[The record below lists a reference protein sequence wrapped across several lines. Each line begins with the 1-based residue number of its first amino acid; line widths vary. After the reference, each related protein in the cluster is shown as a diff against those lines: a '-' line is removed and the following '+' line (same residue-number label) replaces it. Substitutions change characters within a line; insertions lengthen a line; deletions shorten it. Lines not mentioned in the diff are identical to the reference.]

1 MTRQF
6 FSRLLILHIGLFL
19 YSLGIALSLNA
30 QIGYAPWEVLH
41 VGMAKTFG
49 MTIGEVS
56 IIVGFLIL
64 LVTAYCGEDIG
75 IGTIA
80 NMIVIGLVLDLI
92 LYLDFL
98 PVAGNMFSGL
108 LMLISGLF
116 TIALGSYFYIAS
128 AFGAGPRDGLMVL
141 LTRKTGLPIGLC
153 RGGIELAA
161 VIIGWFLGGLVGIG
175 TVVSALMIGFCVQI
189 TFKLLRFDPTK
200 IHHERLQETYKSFRQ
215 K

>member
-98 PVAGNMFSGL
+98 PVAGNMFFGL
-108 LMLISGLF
+108 LMLITGLF

-200 IHHERLQETYKSFRQ
+200 IHHERLQETYKNFRQ

>member
-200 IHHERLQETYKSFRQ
+200 IHHERIQETYKSFRQ

>member
-1 MTRQF
+1 MTRNF
-6 FSRLLILHIGLFL
+6 LKRLIILHIGLFL
-19 YSLGIALSLNA
+19 YSLGIALSLKA

-49 MTIGEVS
+49 MSIGEIS

-75 IGTIA
+75 IGTIS

-98 PVAGNMFSGL
+98 PVAGNMFFGL
-108 LMLISGLF
+108 LMLITGLF

-141 LTRKTGLPIGLC
+141 LTRKTGLPIGVC
-153 RGGIELAA
+153 RGAIELTA
-161 VIIGWFLGGLVGIG
+161 VVIGWYLGGLVGIG
-175 TVVSALMIGFCVQI
+175 TVVSAFMIGFCVQI
-189 TFKLLRFDPTK
+189 TFKILHFDPTK
-200 IHHERLQETYKSFRQ
+200 IHHERLQETYKSFRR

>member
-1 MTRQF
+1 MTRHF
-6 FSRLLILHIGLFL
+6 LTRLIILHIGLFL

-49 MTIGEVS
+49 MSIGEIS

-75 IGTIA
+75 IGTIS

-98 PVAGNMFSGL
+98 PLAGNMFFGL
-108 LMLISGLF
+108 LMLITGLF

-141 LTRKTGLPIGLC
+141 LTRKTGLPIGVC
-153 RGGIELAA
+153 RGAIELTA
-161 VIIGWFLGGLVGIG
+161 VVIGWYLGGLVGIG
-175 TVVSALMIGFCVQI
+175 TVVSAFIIGFCVQI
-189 TFKLLRFDPTK
+189 TFKLLHFDPTK
-200 IHHERLQETYKSFRQ
+200 IHHERLQETYKSLRQ

>member
-6 FSRLLILHIGLFL
+6 FSRLLVLHIGLFL

-41 VGMAKTFG
+41 VGMAKTLG

-98 PVAGNMFSGL
+98 PVAGNMFFGL
-108 LMLISGLF
+108 LMLITGLF

-161 VIIGWFLGGLVGIG
+161 VVIGWFLGGLVGIG

-200 IHHERLQETYKSFRQ
+200 IHHERLQETYNSFRQ

>member
-6 FSRLLILHIGLFL
+6 FSRLLVLHIGLFL

-108 LMLISGLF
+108 LMLITGLF

-141 LTRKTGLPIGLC
+141 LTRKTGLPIGVC
-153 RGGIELAA
+153 RGGIELTA
-161 VIIGWFLGGLVGIG
+161 VIIGWYLGGLVGVG

>member
-1 MTRQF
+1 MTRNF
-6 FSRLLILHIGLFL
+6 LKRLIILHIGLFL
-19 YSLGIALSLNA
+19 YSLGIALSLKA

-49 MTIGEVS
+49 MSIGEIS

-75 IGTIA
+75 IGTIS

-98 PVAGNMFSGL
+98 PVAGNMFFGL
-108 LMLISGLF
+108 LMLITCLF

-141 LTRKTGLPIGLC
+141 LTRKTGLPIGVC
-153 RGGIELAA
+153 RGAIELTA
-161 VIIGWFLGGLVGIG
+161 VVIGWYLGGLVGIG
-175 TVVSALMIGFCVQI
+175 TVVSAFMIGFCVQI
-189 TFKLLRFDPTK
+189 TFKLLDFDPTK
-200 IHHERLQETYKSFRQ
+200 IHHERLQETYKSFRR

>member
-1 MTRQF
+1 MTRNF
-6 FSRLLILHIGLFL
+6 LKRLIILHIGLFL
-19 YSLGIALSLNA
+19 YSLGIALSLKA

-49 MTIGEVS
+49 MSIGEIS

-75 IGTIA
+75 IGTIS

-98 PVAGNMFSGL
+98 PVAGNMFFGL
-108 LMLISGLF
+108 LMLITGLF

-141 LTRKTGLPIGLC
+141 LTRKTGLPIGVC
-153 RGGIELAA
+153 RGAIELTA
-161 VIIGWFLGGLVGIG
+161 VVIGWYLGGLVGIG
-175 TVVSALMIGFCVQI
+175 TVVSAFMIGFCVQI

-200 IHHERLQETYKSFRQ
+200 IHHERLQETYKSFRR

>member
-98 PVAGNMFSGL
+98 PVADNMFSGL
-108 LMLISGLF
+108 LMLITGLF

-161 VIIGWFLGGLVGIG
+161 VVIGWFLGGLVGIG

>member
-200 IHHERLQETYKSFRQ
+200 IHHERLQETYKNFRQ

>member
-49 MTIGEVS
+49 MTIGGVS

-64 LVTAYCGEDIG
+64 LVTGYCGEDIG

-98 PVAGNMFSGL
+98 PVAGNMFFGL
-108 LMLISGLF
+108 LMLITGLF

-153 RGGIELAA
+153 RGGL
-161 VIIGWFLGGLVGIG
+161 
-175 TVVSALMIGFCVQI
+175 
-189 TFKLLRFDPTK
+189 
-200 IHHERLQETYKSFRQ
+200 
-215 K
+215 

>member
-1 MTRQF
+1 MTRHF
-6 FSRLLILHIGLFL
+6 LTRLIILHIGLFL

-41 VGMAKTFG
+41 VGMAKTLG
-49 MTIGEVS
+49 MSIGEIS

-75 IGTIA
+75 IGTIS

-98 PVAGNMFSGL
+98 PVAGNMFFGL
-108 LMLISGLF
+108 LMLITGLF

-141 LTRKTGLPIGLC
+141 LTRKTGLPIGVC
-153 RGGIELAA
+153 RGAIELTA
-161 VIIGWFLGGLVGIG
+161 VVIGWYLGGLVGIG
-175 TVVSALMIGFCVQI
+175 TVVSAFMIGFCVQI

-200 IHHERLQETYKSFRQ
+200 IHHERLQETYKSLRQ

>member
-1 MTRQF
+1 MTRNF
-6 FSRLLILHIGLFL
+6 LKRLIILHIGLFL
-19 YSLGIALSLNA
+19 YSLGIALSLKA

-49 MTIGEVS
+49 MSIGEIS

-75 IGTIA
+75 IGTIS

-98 PVAGNMFSGL
+98 PVAGNMFFGL
-108 LMLISGLF
+108 LMLITGLF

-141 LTRKTGLPIGLC
+141 LTRKTGLPIGVC
-153 RGGIELAA
+153 RGAIELTA
-161 VIIGWFLGGLVGIG
+161 VVIGWYLGGLVGIG
-175 TVVSALMIGFCVQI
+175 TVVSAFMIGFCVQI
-189 TFKLLRFDPTK
+189 TFKLLDFDPTK
-200 IHHERLQETYKSFRQ
+200 IHHERLQETYKSFRR

>member
-1 MTRQF
+1 MRYQMTRQF

-49 MTIGEVS
+49 LTIGEVS

-108 LMLISGLF
+108 LMLITGLF
-116 TIALGSYFYIAS
+116 TIALGS
-128 AFGAGPRDGLMVL
+128 
-141 LTRKTGLPIGLC
+141 
-153 RGGIELAA
+153 
-161 VIIGWFLGGLVGIG
+161 
-175 TVVSALMIGFCVQI
+175 
-189 TFKLLRFDPTK
+189 
-200 IHHERLQETYKSFRQ
+200 
-215 K
+215 

>member
-1 MTRQF
+1 MTRHF
-6 FSRLLILHIGLFL
+6 LTRLIILHIGLFL

-41 VGMAKTFG
+41 VGMAKTLG
-49 MTIGEVS
+49 MSIGEIS

-75 IGTIA
+75 IGTIS

-98 PVAGNMFSGL
+98 PVAGNMFFGL
-108 LMLISGLF
+108 LMLITGLF

-141 LTRKTGLPIGLC
+141 LTRKTGLPIGVC
-153 RGGIELAA
+153 RGAIELTA
-161 VIIGWFLGGLVGIG
+161 VVIGWYLGGLVGIG
-175 TVVSALMIGFCVQI
+175 TVVSAFMIGFCVQI

-200 IHHERLQETYKSFRQ
+200 IHHERLQETYKSFRR

>member
-1 MTRQF
+1 MTRHF
-6 FSRLLILHIGLFL
+6 LTRLIILHIGLFL

-49 MTIGEVS
+49 MSIGEIS

-75 IGTIA
+75 IGTIS

-98 PVAGNMFSGL
+98 PVAGNMFFGL
-108 LMLISGLF
+108 LMLITGLF

-141 LTRKTGLPIGLC
+141 LTRKTGLPIGVC
-153 RGGIELAA
+153 RGAIELTA
-161 VIIGWFLGGLVGIG
+161 VVIGWYLGGLVGIG
-175 TVVSALMIGFCVQI
+175 TVVSAFMIGFCVQI

-200 IHHERLQETYKSFRQ
+200 IHHERLQETYKSFRR

>member
-108 LMLISGLF
+108 LMLMSGLF

>member
-6 FSRLLILHIGLFL
+6 FSRLLVLHIGLFL

-92 LYLDFL
+92 LYLTFL
-98 PVAGNMFSGL
+98 PVAGN
-108 LMLISGLF
+108 
-116 TIALGSYFYIAS
+116 YFYIAS

-141 LTRKTGLPIGLC
+141 LTRKTGLPIGVC
-153 RGGIELAA
+153 RGGIELTA
-161 VIIGWFLGGLVGIG
+161 VIIGWYLGGLVGVG

-200 IHHERLQETYKSFRQ
+200 IHHERLQETYKSFRRR
-215 K
+215 

>member
-1 MTRQF
+1 MTRHF
-6 FSRLLILHIGLFL
+6 LTRLIILHIGLFL

-49 MTIGEVS
+49 MSIGEIS

-75 IGTIA
+75 IGTIS

-98 PVAGNMFSGL
+98 PLAGNMFFGL
-108 LMLISGLF
+108 LMLITGLF

-141 LTRKTGLPIGLC
+141 LTRKTGLPIGVC
-153 RGGIELAA
+153 RGAIELTA
-161 VIIGWFLGGLVGIG
+161 VVIGWYLGGLVGIG
-175 TVVSALMIGFCVQI
+175 TVVSAFMIGFCVQI

-200 IHHERLQETYKSFRQ
+200 IHHERLQETYKSFRR

>member
-6 FSRLLILHIGLFL
+6 ISRLLILHIGLFL

-49 MTIGEVS
+49 MTIGEIS

-64 LVTAYCGEDIG
+64 LVTGYCGEDIG

-98 PVAGNMFSGL
+98 PVAGNMFFGI
-108 LMLISGLF
+108 LMLITGLF

-141 LTRKTGLPIGLC
+141 LTRKTGLPIGVC
-153 RGGIELAA
+153 RGGIELTA
-161 VIIGWFLGGLVGIG
+161 VIIGWYLGGLVGVG
-175 TVVSALMIGFCVQI
+175 TVISALMIGFCVQI

-200 IHHERLQETYKSFRQ
+200 IHHERLQETYKSFRR